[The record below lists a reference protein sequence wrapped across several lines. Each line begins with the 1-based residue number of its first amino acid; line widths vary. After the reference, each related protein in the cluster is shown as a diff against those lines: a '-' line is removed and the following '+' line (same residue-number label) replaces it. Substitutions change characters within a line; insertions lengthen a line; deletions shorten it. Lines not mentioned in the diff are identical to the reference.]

1 MEPLQV
7 QPAQVDYRTG
17 IEVRG
22 TTMSEATTYPSPPI
36 AVANADDPARFYLYR
51 PNELLVASR
60 SEPLLTD
67 RLEGIAELAEV
78 IPELEVVRYQFR
90 PDMDVP
96 AFIDELLTHDES
108 LQVGPNH
115 VFWIS
120 EEEEA
125 EEGGYQRGEDQGVK
139 YRAKEAGS
147 EVQVADNAEADGEEQ
162 SLDGLPQ
169 IDRIILYIDDLD
181 RCPAKRVVGLGG
193 SPSSPRPQT
202 LRRSSGSGFP
212 VACALAAAPL
222 PGSAQR
228 RRGQRASTPGRL
240 GILGHHPSELPRED
254 FPDRFLYPVNGSYW
268 IRIPLGRPVPWYEIG
283 LRQCRRV
290 NKEH

>member
-1 MEPLQV
+1 
-7 QPAQVDYRTG
+7 VDYRTG

-125 EEGGYQRGEDQGVK
+125 EEGGI
-139 YRAKEAGS
+139 KEAKIKESNIG
-147 EVQVADNAEADGEEQ
+147 
-162 SLDGLPQ
+162 
-169 IDRIILYIDDLD
+169 
-181 RCPAKRVVGLGG
+181 
-193 SPSSPRPQT
+193 
-202 LRRSSGSGFP
+202 
-212 VACALAAAPL
+212 
-222 PGSAQR
+222 QR
-228 RRGQRASTPGRL
+228 RPGAKSR
-240 GILGHHPSELPRED
+240 
-254 FPDRFLYPVNGSYW
+254 
-268 IRIPLGRPVPWYEIG
+268 
-283 LRQCRRV
+283 
-290 NKEH
+290 